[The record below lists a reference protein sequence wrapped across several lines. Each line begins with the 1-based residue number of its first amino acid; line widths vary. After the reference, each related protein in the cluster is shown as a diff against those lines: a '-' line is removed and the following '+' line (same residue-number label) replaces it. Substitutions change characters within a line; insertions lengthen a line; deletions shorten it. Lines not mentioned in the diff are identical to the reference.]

1 MKFTRKQEPNPC
13 RGEGADKTFGAQGT
27 YIYEGRNCS
36 TEEDV
41 PWRRLCIH
49 GRYVES
55 EAFERQS
62 SSLGA
67 YFLGKWCSSVEK
79 MIKNTVALLIF
90 KLF

>member
-1 MKFTRKQEPNPC
+1 MIIKKIMILVCCVLLSLSAKAQQ
-13 RGEGADKTFGAQGT
+13 TFSLFP
-27 YIYEGRNCS
+27 IYKVETCS

-41 PWRRLCIH
+41 PWRRLCIC

-62 SSLGA
+62 SPLGA

-79 MIKNTVALLIF
+79 
-90 KLF
+90 

>member
-1 MKFTRKQEPNPC
+1 M

-27 YIYEGRNCS
+27 YIYKVE
-36 TEEDV
+36 TAAQKKMF
-41 PWRRLCIH
+41 H
-49 GRYVES
+49 GADYVFMSRYVES
-55 EAFERQS
+55 ETFERQS

-79 MIKNTVALLIF
+79 MIKNTVALLVS